1 MANCIIQ
8 HKRTIDSFACPDRI
22 RGKISTKLKNDCKIS
37 TGTAIPQKCSK
48 CYLLCSENTYLSID
62 VAETFS
68 QRGSHK
74 SKK

>member
-1 MANCIIQ
+1 MKVYEN
-8 HKRTIDSFACPDRI
+8 KKTLDSFACPDRI

-37 TGTAIPQKCSK
+37 TGTEILQKCRK
-48 CYLLCSENTYLSID
+48 CYLLCSENPYLSID

-68 QRGSHK
+68 KRGSHK